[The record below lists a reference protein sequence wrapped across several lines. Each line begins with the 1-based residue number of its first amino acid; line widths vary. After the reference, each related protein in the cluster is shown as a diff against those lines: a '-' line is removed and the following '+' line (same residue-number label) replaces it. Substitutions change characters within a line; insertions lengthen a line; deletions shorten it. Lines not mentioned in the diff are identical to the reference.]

1 MVKPYQA
8 ALREAAISK
17 QAVDGLKSLN
27 EAWQLALVDLK
38 WRQGETSDD
47 YLTRTVTPYL
57 DFEERIDG
65 IKLIVETVR
74 TRVKPPPAA
83 SDQHQPGHRGDTG
96 GVQVVEDD
104 GGDPVDVLQ
113 QAGADRRPG
122 AGHPGHQRDALHQ
135 TDDDHLAQGQL
146 ALVDGLP
153 APLLG
158 HVHHDA
164 PQDQGGRDDPQ
175 AAQRAGDQIAGQQ
188 RGDDDRRRPGEH
200 VPGEAIVPA
209 RARGR

>member
-1 MVKPYQA
+1 MRPSIRTALAVAASLAALASAPADAQRMIGGNPGPAYNYVCPNADGGPPLDCYYDAVRHLYTMCRHVKSIEIIEWGYEKAQEGVNQAKSDYCIDKQRGNMAKPYQA

-83 SDQHQPGHRGDTG
+83 PKAKAAAG
-96 GVQVVEDD
+96 GT
-104 GGDPVDVLQ
+104 
-113 QAGADRRPG
+113 AKK
-122 AGHPGHQRDALHQ
+122 
-135 TDDDHLAQGQL
+135 
-146 ALVDGLP
+146 
-153 APLLG
+153 
-158 HVHHDA
+158 
-164 PQDQGGRDDPQ
+164 
-175 AAQRAGDQIAGQQ
+175 
-188 RGDDDRRRPGEH
+188 
-200 VPGEAIVPA
+200 
-209 RARGR
+209 

>member
-1 MVKPYQA
+1 MRPSIRTALAVAASLAALAPPPADAQRMIGGNPGPAYNYVCPNADGGPPLDCYYDAVRHLYTMCRHVKSIEIIEWGYEKAQEGVNQAKSDYCIDKQRGNMVKPYQA

-74 TRVKPPPAA
+74 AHVKPLPAA
-83 SDQHQPGHRGDTG
+83 PKAKVAAG
-96 GVQVVEDD
+96 G
-104 GGDPVDVLQ
+104 
-113 QAGADRRPG
+113 
-122 AGHPGHQRDALHQ
+122 
-135 TDDDHLAQGQL
+135 
-146 ALVDGLP
+146 
-153 APLLG
+153 
-158 HVHHDA
+158 
-164 PQDQGGRDDPQ
+164 
-175 AAQRAGDQIAGQQ
+175 AAKK
-188 RGDDDRRRPGEH
+188 
-200 VPGEAIVPA
+200 
-209 RARGR
+209 